1 MEREKATE
9 VAFDYRFDLCWLLR
23 CRVPP
28 GESLAGQTVTREH
41 TVLNYLRLTTISA
54 HAHSWI
60 HRNAGKTTVC

>member
-28 GESLAGQTVTREH
+28 GESLAAHTVTRGH
-41 TVLNYLRLTTISA
+41 LHDKDRVFQ
-54 HAHSWI
+54 
-60 HRNAGKTTVC
+60 